1 MLKTLPKLGSKGA
14 MHINLP
20 PKKEKLGFTLAEV
33 LITLGIIGVVA
44 AITIPG
50 LINNYKA
57 KQLRTQFLKSY
68 SVISQALK
76 LMQSDDISSDPRDY
90 TADNYHKALARYL
103 NAPTLCNGYID
114 QNNGVKNSAP
124 AGCYVYKINT
134 KDEDYTGKEYTYLRG
149 NGKVP
154 DGLFNNG
161 QIMLPDGT
169 LIFFDD
175 GPIREGWKGV
185 MIMVDINGSTKG
197 PNKLGYDFFAF
208 EILDGALHTIGD
220 PETSYKYTEKCNLDN
235 KILQGWQCA
244 TQAKSD
250 AEYFKKVVK
259 KVK

>member
-1 MLKTLPKLGSKGA
+1 MLKTLQNLYSKGA
-14 MHINLP
+14 TNVNLHQT
-20 PKKEKLGFTLAEV
+20 KVKFGFTLAEI

-44 AITIPG
+44 TITIPN

-57 KQLRTQFLKSY
+57 KQLRTQFFKSY
-68 SVISQALK
+68 SVISQAIK
-76 LMQSDDISSDPRDY
+76 LMQSDDISADPRDY
-90 TADNYHKALARYL
+90 TSDNYHKTFAKYI
-103 NAPTLCNGYID
+103 NAPTICTGYIAE
-114 QNNGVKNSAP
+114 NNRLAP
-124 AGCYVYKINT
+124 AGCYIYKIHT
-134 KDEDYTGKEYTYLRG
+134 QDEDYTGKQYSYLRA
-149 NGKVP
+149 NGKVF

-161 QIMLPDGT
+161 QIMLTDGT

-175 GPIREGWKGV
+175 GPIVEGWKGV

-208 EILDGALHTIGD
+208 EILDGTLHTIGD
-220 PETSYKYTEKCNLDN
+220 PETSYKYTEKCDLDN
-235 KILQGWQCA
+235 VALQGWQCA